1 MEDTFVPSDN
11 LSSGNFTDS
20 RCGVFNWHP
29 QFLQRFAKPQY
40 FLLFFCLIGILQG
53 AYFTYFIGILSTLE
67 RRYSFD
73 SGITGII
80 LIADNLS
87 PVIFGI
93 FVGYYGKYMHRPK
106 LVTFGMMITVLS
118 CFVSCLP
125 CLLFGSEFDVSSGSQ
140 ESIALCNH
148 KENPRQC
155 FKLSQ
160 NVIAI
165 VILFIANFLNGFGS
179 MSYYTVGT
187 PYIDDNVKKKNSPL
201 YLGVMFALRIIG
213 PTLGFMLS
221 SFCLKYYENPFIDPG
236 FSRNDPKWVG
246 AWWIGF
252 IILGLALFLVSFP
265 VAFFPKHLN
274 NSSSTDD
281 NDDSLEK
288 SVSDLYLSLKK
299 LIKNPILM
307 FHTLGIIFQING
319 LFGYFVYMPKYMESQ
334 YQKTASS
341 ASFFSGTVTMI
352 AMVIG
357 VFLGGYCIHKIK
369 PRPRFLIGYMLF
381 IEIFAG
387 AVLLSATFMGCEANK
402 ISKINSSLYS
412 PELQQCSQICNCS
425 KHDFHPV
432 CDFNEIVH
440 FSPCSAGCQNYSIF
454 ENRKRFHE
462 CSCVSPA
469 EKNANFSATSGFCPV
484 ECDMFI
490 PYLAIVTVAKM
501 LSATARVGNV
511 IITLRCVDE
520 KDKTLAL
527 GAVEFMI
534 SIFATIPYPLLY
546 GHVINKACVLW
557 DESCGHQ
564 GNCWLY
570 DNTLFRQ
577 YLHSL
582 SSGFIFLAIVCD
594 FIVFI
599 LSSKISNM
607 YGINIKAIGNLE
619 VQDTNL

>member
-1 MEDTFVPSDN
+1 MEDTSVSNDN
-11 LSSGNFTDS
+11 LSSGNFENS
-20 RCGVFNWHP
+20 RCGIFNWYP
-29 QFLQRFAKPQY
+29 QFLQRFANPRC

-106 LVTFGMMITVLS
+106 LVTFGMMITVFS
-118 CFVSCLP
+118 CFLSCLP
-125 CLLFGSEFDVSSGSQ
+125 CLLFGSEFNASSDSR

-148 KENPRQC
+148 KENSGQC
-155 FKLSQ
+155 AKLSQ

-187 PYIDDNVKKKNSPL
+187 PYIDDSVKKKNSPL

-236 FSRNDPKWVG
+236 FSRNDPKWIG

-265 VAFFPKHLN
+265 VAFFPKHMS
-274 NSSSTDD
+274 NSSSLNDDD
-281 NDDSLEK
+281 NSFEK
-288 SVSDLYLSLKK
+288 SVSDLYISLKK

-334 YQKTASS
+334 YRKTASS

-387 AVLLSATFMGCEANK
+387 AVLLSATFMGCE
-402 ISKINSSLYS
+402 S
-412 PELQQCSQICNCS
+412 
-425 KHDFHPV
+425 
-432 CDFNEIVH
+432 
-440 FSPCSAGCQNYSIF
+440 
-454 ENRKRFHE
+454 
-462 CSCVSPA
+462 
-469 EKNANFSATSGFCPV
+469 T
-484 ECDMFI
+484 
-490 PYLAIVTVAKM
+490 KM
-501 LSATARVGNV
+501 P
-511 IITLRCVDE
+511 
-520 KDKTLAL
+520 KTD
-527 GAVEFMI
+527 
-534 SIFATIPYPLLY
+534 S
-546 GHVINKACVLW
+546 
-557 DESCGHQ
+557 
-564 GNCWLY
+564 
-570 DNTLFRQ
+570 
-577 YLHSL
+577 
-582 SSGFIFLAIVCD
+582 FL
-594 FIVFI
+594 
-599 LSSKISNM
+599 
-607 YGINIKAIGNLE
+607 
-619 VQDTNL
+619 